1 MCSLFHV
8 ENASLKVFNVIIVV
22 THRKL
27 DLHWQCNSLC
37 DGWIQIRETINVATP
52 NYDKEKLQECL

>member
-1 MCSLFHV
+1 MCSLFHL
-8 ENASLKVFNVIIVV
+8 ENASLKVLDVITVV

-27 DLHWQCNSLC
+27 DLLWQCNSLC
-37 DGWIQIRETINVATP
+37 NGMIQMCETISVATS